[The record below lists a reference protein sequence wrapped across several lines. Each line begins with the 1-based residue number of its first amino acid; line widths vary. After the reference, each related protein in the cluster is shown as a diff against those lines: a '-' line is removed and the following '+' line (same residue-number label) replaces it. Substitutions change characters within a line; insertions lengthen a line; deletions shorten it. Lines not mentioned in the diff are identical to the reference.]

1 MIPFSWKYIL
11 EGRLMGFYK
20 ILVICCS
27 ALVAFS
33 SFASATTKASVDQTQ
48 LANVR
53 QVGNGDTLWR
63 IASNNVFEDVSVW
76 QFLISIYQLNPHAF
90 VDNDISRLRVNA
102 QLLLPTV
109 GQITTMSRAQAQAA
123 VEQLLTGNS
132 QLLNAHESI
141 ANEPVELIKEIQVHK
156 VRSGETLFRIAA
168 NANFEGVSVL
178 QMLLSIYQLNLNA
191 FFENDISRLRTDSL
205 LLMPTRAQ
213 ATSLSP
219 DVAKLT
225 YERMLFASSES
236 LSLVQSK
243 VLEVAEP
250 VTQAD
255 QNAAGAVIENVTED
269 PTGDLAI
276 EVLTQGFGEALAKEI
291 NPVPPESPFLLKK
304 ITIIGNESFSGETL
318 HALLADA
325 EGTEQDIEQLGKL
338 AARITQFYQGQ
349 GYSLVRA
356 VVPAQTISE
365 GNVTIQVIEAKYGQ
379 VNMINDSRVTDGLL
393 EATLAPMQSG
403 TVISDANMY
412 SSLLLLSDIPG
423 LVINS
428 TLSPG
433 AKVGSSDV
441 TLEVKDS
448 DAYSASVS
456 VDQHGDIYTG
466 KERVSGSLSI
476 SNLAGHGDTLSMSG
490 MSSGPSMNFGRVAY
504 DVLLNGKGTH
514 VGASYAGLNYH
525 LGDELLNTRANGST
539 RVSSVWVLHPLL
551 LSLDNDVSVQLQY
564 DVNQL
569 NDRIDSASMSTDRT
583 IPSFTFTLAGD
594 KKNTHNLGG
603 FTGWSVRLKSGDLHF
618 DDASAANADA
628 SSANTA
634 GKFEKINFNINHLQN
649 ISNRSSV
656 YLNVKGQWA
665 NQNLDSSEK
674 LVAGGANAVRA
685 YNSGALSG
693 DTGVVGSIEYRYYL
707 TQAFEGM
714 LIAGVFYDTAHV
726 MVNEAPWQGLT
737 SANSAMISGAGT
749 ALYWTGPEQMSAN
762 LELAM
767 PTDSKSSL
775 VSERPKHTVR
785 LKLRKDF

>member
-11 EGRLMGFYK
+11 EGRLMGVCK
-20 ILVICCS
+20 ICIVCFA
-27 ALVAFS
+27 ALITLS
-33 SFASATTKASVDQTQ
+33 SFASATTKVSVDQTQ

-63 IASNNVFEDVSVW
+63 IASTNVFEDVSVW

-191 FFENDISRLRTDSL
+191 FFENDISRLRKDSL

-269 PTGDLAI
+269 STGDLAI

-379 VNMINDSRVTDGLL
+379 VNMINNSRVTDGLL

-634 GKFEKINFNINHLQN
+634 GKFEKINLNINHLQN

>member
-1 MIPFSWKYIL
+1 
-11 EGRLMGFYK
+11 MGFYK

-33 SFASATTKASVDQTQ
+33 SFASATTKASVDQAQ

-53 QVGNGDTLWR
+53 QVGDGDTLWR
-63 IASNNVFEDVSVW
+63 IATTNVFEDVSVW

-90 VDNDISRLRVNA
+90 VNNDISRLRVNS
-102 QLLLPTV
+102 QLLLPT
-109 GQITTMSRAQAQAA
+109 GDQITTMSRAQAQAA

-132 QLLNAHESI
+132 QLLNAHQSTGLKP
-141 ANEPVELIKEIQVHK
+141 AEPVKEIQVHK
-156 VRSGETLFRIAA
+156 VRNGETLFRIAA
-168 NANFEGVSVL
+168 DANFEDVSVL

-213 ATSLSP
+213 AASLSP
-219 DVAKLT
+219 DLAKLT
-225 YERMLFASSES
+225 YERMLAASSES

-250 VTQAD
+250 ITQAD
-255 QNAAGAVIENVTED
+255 QNAAGAVVENVTED
-269 PTGDLAI
+269 PTEDLAI
-276 EVLTQGFGEALAKEI
+276 AVLAQGFGKALAKEN
-291 NPVPPESPFLLKK
+291 NPVPTEGPFILKK
-304 ITIIGNESFSGETL
+304 ITIIGNESFSAEVLQT
-318 HALLADA
+318 LLADA
-325 EGTEQDIEQLGKL
+325 VGTEQDIVQLGKL
-338 AARITQFYQGQ
+338 AARITQFYQVQ

-356 VVPAQTISE
+356 VVPAQTISQ
-365 GNVTIQVIEAKYGQ
+365 GNVTLQVIEAKYGQ
-379 VNMINDSRVTDGLL
+379 VSMINDSRVTDDLL
-393 EATLAPMQSG
+393 KETLAPMQSG

-466 KERVSGSLSI
+466 EERVSGSFSI
-476 SNLAGHGDTLSMSG
+476 SNLAGHGDTLSVSG

-514 VGASYAGLNYH
+514 LGASYAGLNYY

-539 RVSSVWVLHPLL
+539 RASSVWVLHPLL

-564 DVNQL
+564 DINQL
-569 NDRIDSASMSTDRT
+569 NDRIDSASISTDRT
-583 IPSFTFTLAGD
+583 IPSFTVTLAGD

-603 FTGWSVRLKSGDLHF
+603 FTSWSVRLKSGNLHF
-618 DDASAANADA
+618 DDASAKSADA
-628 SSANTA
+628 SSADTA
-634 GKFEKINFNINHLQN
+634 GKFEKININVNHLQN

-656 YLNVKGQWA
+656 YLNAKGQWT

-726 MVNEAPWQGLT
+726 MVNQAPWQGLT

-767 PTDSKSSL
+767 PADSKSSL

>member
-1 MIPFSWKYIL
+1 
-11 EGRLMGFYK
+11 MGFYK

-33 SFASATTKASVDQTQ
+33 SFASATTKASVDQAQ

-63 IASNNVFEDVSVW
+63 IASTNVFEDVSVW

-191 FFENDISRLRTDSL
+191 FFENDISRLRKDSL

-236 LSLVQSK
+236 LSLVQSR

-269 PTGDLAI
+269 PTEDLAI
-276 EVLTQGFGEALAKEI
+276 AVLTQGFGEALAKEI

-379 VNMINDSRVTDGLL
+379 VNMINNSRVTDGLL

-634 GKFEKINFNINHLQN
+634 GKFEKINLNINHLQN

>member
-33 SFASATTKASVDQTQ
+33 SFASATTKASVDQAQ

-63 IASNNVFEDVSVW
+63 IASTNVFEDVSVW

-191 FFENDISRLRTDSL
+191 FFENDISRLRKDSL

-236 LSLVQSK
+236 LSLVQSR

-269 PTGDLAI
+269 STGDLAI

-379 VNMINDSRVTDGLL
+379 VNMINNSRVTDGLL

-634 GKFEKINFNINHLQN
+634 GKFEKINLNINHLQN

>member
-1 MIPFSWKYIL
+1 
-11 EGRLMGFYK
+11 MGFYK

-33 SFASATTKASVDQTQ
+33 SFASATTKASVDQAQ

-63 IASNNVFEDVSVW
+63 IASTNVFEDVSVW

-191 FFENDISRLRTDSL
+191 FFENDISRLRKDSL

-236 LSLVQSK
+236 LSLVQSR

-269 PTGDLAI
+269 STGDLAI

-379 VNMINDSRVTDGLL
+379 VNMINNSRVTDGLL

-634 GKFEKINFNINHLQN
+634 GKFEKINLNINHLQN

-737 SANSAMISGAGT
+737 SANTAMISGAGT

>member
-1 MIPFSWKYIL
+1 
-11 EGRLMGFYK
+11 MGFYK

-33 SFASATTKASVDQTQ
+33 SFASATTKASVDQAQ

-63 IASNNVFEDVSVW
+63 IASTNVFEDVSVW

-191 FFENDISRLRTDSL
+191 FFENDISRLRTNSL

-236 LSLVQSK
+236 LSLVQSR

-269 PTGDLAI
+269 STGDLAI

-379 VNMINDSRVTDGLL
+379 VNMINNSRVTDGLL

-634 GKFEKINFNINHLQN
+634 GKFEKINLNINHLQN